1 MNTNF
6 QQKQKEEQISTTDSQ
21 LESKSEHEFA
31 TPEDAIRFDADQNPP
46 PPEIAERLNKS
57 LAEEP
62 KRGTSFWTKLGF
74 RKG

>member
-6 QQKQKEEQISTTDSQ
+6 HQKQREEQTSTTENKTD
-21 LESKSEHEFA
+21 LEFA
-31 TPEDAIRFDADQNPP
+31 TPEAALQFDAEQNPP

-57 LAEEP
+57 LADEP

-74 RKG
+74 RK